1 MLNINKTKEKTMD
14 ICLECGEDLKLDSND
29 FLICNDNDCKE
40 SKSSTFDKISHIEQ
54 QNLINQIIDNT

>member
-1 MLNINKTKEKTMD
+1 MD